1 MLQSRYVNY
10 LLVDFW
16 TLITVESGR
25 SCIVFHLVLINCAE
39 QVGIRIKRINIWPLW
54 LKMKLTNSSVIN
66 QSFFFL
72 ERNKKK
78 ELLQVTKGSKSNH
91 LPK

>member
-10 LLVDFW
+10 LLVDFC

-39 QVGIRIKRINIWPLW
+39 QAGIRIKRINIWPLW

-72 ERNKKK
+72 ERNFKKRII
-78 ELLQVTKGSKSNH
+78 TGDKGK
-91 LPK
+91 